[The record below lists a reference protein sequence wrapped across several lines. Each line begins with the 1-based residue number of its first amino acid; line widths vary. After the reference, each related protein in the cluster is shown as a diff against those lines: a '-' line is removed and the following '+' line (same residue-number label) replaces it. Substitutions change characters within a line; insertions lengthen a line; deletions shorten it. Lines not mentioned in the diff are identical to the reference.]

1 MAAWPAK
8 PGTSLAAVGKR
19 HLAVRDVQWFPRMGV
34 PSLYLASLAATP
46 LALALAA
53 AQPAAAPEALYAAP
67 ILIAALPTYLMTV
80 AAAEATDHR
89 TYSWWGLR
97 TQVWLHV
104 GGALPAALRHLGES
118 PEHGRHQR

>member
-1 MAAWPAK
+1 M
-8 PGTSLAAVGKR
+8 R
-19 HLAVRDVQWFPRMGV
+19 HLAVRDVQWFPRIGV
-34 PSLYLASLAATP
+34 PSLYLASLAGTP

-53 AQPAAAPEALYAAP
+53 AQSAAAPEALYAAP
-67 ILIAALPTYLMTV
+67 ILLAALPTYLMTV

-89 TYSWWGLR
+89 TYSCRGLR